1 MFNSSLKKDKPLFLI
16 ITQLKYSYL
25 MEIYKSE
32 YQTINFD
39 ESKSILSKSW
49 TPKTEDLEAD
59 TFSAE
64 VNKIAECAEKHQA
77 KYIVDDTRDF
87 SFTITIEL
95 QDWVDNKVFPRF
107 IAAGLKKYAIIVSK
121 EFISQLSI
129 EQTMEGSTGSQSF
142 EVLYFDNTEEAY
154 RWIEGSL
161 SSTTT
166 LS

>member
-1 MFNSSLKKDKPLFLI
+1 
-16 ITQLKYSYL
+16 

-49 TPKTEDLEAD
+49 TPKSEELEEDNF
-59 TFSAE
+59 TAE
-64 VNKIAECAEKHQA
+64 INKIAECAEKYNA
-77 KYIVDDTRDF
+77 KYFLDDTRDF

-95 QDWVDNKVFPRF
+95 QSWVDNEVFPRF

-129 EQTMEGSTGSQSF
+129 EQTMEGQKGAQSF
-142 EVLYFDNTEEAY
+142 EVQYFDNTEEAKN
-154 RWIEGSL
+154 WIESSL
-161 SSTTT
+161 SSAATVA
-166 LS
+166 